1 MARTNRDRHLTEA
14 KRLARTAA
22 WVCSLTFGVMAQC
35 GHAAGHPQDSGS
47 AARLVNAEQGR
58 QIAGAALELDEPVRG
73 TQDCS
78 HLVQQIYSA
87 AGYEYAY
94 VSSFDLYAGNENFR
108 RVRHAQVGDLI
119 TWPGHVGIVIDPR
132 QHTFHSLVRSGLKTE
147 DYLGPYWRSRGRARF
162 YRYVVKRG
170 SEIETASAPRYT
182 QPTRS
187 GSVRKGSSE
196 NTELRAQAEKV
207 NSQGT
212 PEEASIRSKVAA
224 APRLPANPMA
234 IESTTVTE
242 STASSILITPEQ
254 RRPTAAEAFDKIS
267 ELSSTA
273 ANVLHT
279 AEPLR
284 VTSPVVILDEFH
296 VERIETKHDKGWVHL
311 QIESHVRI
319 ADEGVDFKRRRE
331 KVRWELRRD
340 ASGWTAIAPSER
352 AFVAR
357 DEAVRVLSAQ
367 LAEMAASDAAA
378 KHDEILAGQ
387 EARIV
392 NLLGALLEKK

>member
-1 MARTNRDRHLTEA
+1 MARTKRDRHLTEA

-35 GHAAGHPQDSGS
+35 GHAAGQPQDSGS

-58 QIAGAALELDEPVRG
+58 QIAEAALELDEPVRG

-162 YRYVVKRG
+162 YRYVVDRS
-170 SEIETASAPRYT
+170 SEVETASAPRYT
-182 QPTRS
+182 QPSRS
-187 GSVRKGSSE
+187 GGSLRTGSSE
-196 NTELRAQAEKV
+196 NTELRARAEKI

-224 APRLPANPMA
+224 APRLPANPTVM
-234 IESTTVTE
+234 ESTP
-242 STASSILITPEQ
+242 SSILITPEQ

-267 ELSSTA
+267 ELSGTA

>member
-1 MARTNRDRHLTEA
+1 MTEA

-22 WVCSLTFGVMAQC
+22 WACSLTFGVMAPC
-35 GHAAGHPQDSGS
+35 GGAAAHPQESGPT
-47 AARLVNAEQGR
+47 ARLVNAEQGR
-58 QIAGAALELDEPVRG
+58 QIAEAALEQDEPVRG

-78 HLVQQIYSA
+78 HLVQQVYSA

-108 RVRHAQVGDLI
+108 RVRHAQAGDLI
-119 TWPGHVGIVIDPR
+119 TWPGHVGIVIDSR
-132 QHTFHSLVRSGLKTE
+132 QHTFYSLVRSGLKIE

-162 YRYVVKRG
+162 YRYVVARG
-170 SEIETASAPRYT
+170 SEIETASA
-182 QPTRS
+182 TRQALS
-187 GSVRKGSSE
+187 RSNSRRKDNSE
-196 NTELRAQAEKV
+196 NTELRARAEKV
-207 NSQGT
+207 NSPGT
-212 PEEASIRSKVAA
+212 PEEASIRSKVIA
-224 APRLPANPMA
+224 APRLPANPA
-234 IESTTVTE
+234 VIESTIVTE
-242 STASSILITPEQ
+242 SNISSILITTEQ

-267 ELSSTA
+267 ELSNTA
-273 ANVLHT
+273 ASVLRT

-284 VTSPVVILDEFH
+284 VASPVVILDEFH
-296 VERIETKHDKGWVHL
+296 VERIETKHDKGWVQL

-340 ASGWTAIAPSER
+340 ASGWTAIAPAER

-378 KHDEILAGQ
+378 RHDEILAGQ